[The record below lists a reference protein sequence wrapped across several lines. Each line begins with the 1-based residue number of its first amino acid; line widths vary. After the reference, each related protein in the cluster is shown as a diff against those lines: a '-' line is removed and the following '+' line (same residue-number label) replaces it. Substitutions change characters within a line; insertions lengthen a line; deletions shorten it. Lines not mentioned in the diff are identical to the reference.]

1 VDGQMIDRPVTERAK
16 RILQRAGK
24 EQYS

>member
-24 EQYS
+24 EQ